1 MKKLNLLL
9 LAIIALTF
17 SNCEEKYPDLED
29 GIYAEIITNKGTAIA
44 KLYHE
49 DTPLTVANFV
59 SLAEGTNTMVDS
71 TYQGKKYYNGIIF
84 HRVIK
89 DFMIQTGDP
98 LGTGTGDPGY
108 KFPDEFVDSLT
119 HKSKGILSMANSGPE
134 TNGSQFFITLAPTP
148 HLNGRHT
155 VFGEIV
161 SGQEVVDSIGAVKTT
176 KPGDKPETEVKM
188 QEVNIIRKGKSAKAF
203 DAKTTFDEKLKALAE
218 EKAEK
223 ERIEKEKQAE
233 IAKKFPAIAAEYE
246 ELKKKATKLESGL
259 EILFLEKG
267 NGTQPKSGE
276 IVNVNYKGFFTDGKI
291 FDTNL
296 IEVAKEFGLYDPN
309 SQRAKH
315 PKGYA
320 PIQMPYSPDAQM
332 IPGFK
337 EGIQKMK
344 VGDKA
349 VLFIPSH
356 LAYGERGR
364 TPIPPNA
371 DLIFELE
378 ILSIQ
383 DQQAA
388 APQGHSKDDGHGH

>member
-1 MKKLNLLL
+1 MKKLNLLF
-9 LAIIALTF
+9 LAIIAFTF
-17 SNCEEKYPDLED
+17 SNCEEKYPELED
-29 GIYAEIITNKGTAIA
+29 GIYAEIITNKGTAVA

-49 DTPLTVANFV
+49 ATPLTVANFV

-71 TYQGKKYYNGIIF
+71 LYKGKKYYNGVIF

-89 DFMIQTGDP
+89 DFMVQTGDP

-119 HKSKGILSMANSGPE
+119 HKSKGILSMANSGPA
-134 TNGSQFFITLAPTP
+134 TNGSQFFITLVPTP

-161 SGQEVVDSIGAVKTT
+161 YGQEVVDSIGAVETK
-176 KPGDKPETEVKM
+176 KPGDKPVAEVKM
-188 QEVNIIRKGKSAKAF
+188 QEVNIFRKGKSAKAF
-203 DAKTTFDEKLKALAE
+203 DAKVAFEGKLKKLEE

-223 ERIEKEKQAE
+223 DRLTKERETKTATKYAGLKE
-233 IAKKFPAIAAEYE
+233 
-246 ELKKKATKLESGL
+246 KATKLESGL
-259 EILFLEKG
+259 EILFLNQG
-267 NGTQPKSGE
+267 DGTQPKAGQ
-276 IVNVNYKGFFTDGKI
+276 IVDINYEGYFSDGKI

-296 IEVAKEFGLYDPN
+296 IERAKEMGIFD
-309 SQRAKH
+309 QRRADH

-332 IPGFK
+332 IAGFK
-337 EGIQKMK
+337 EGVQKMK

-349 VLFIPSH
+349 ILFIPPH
-356 LAYGERGR
+356 LGYGPNGRG
-364 TPIPPNA
+364 PIPPNA

-378 ILSIQ
+378 LVGIQ
-383 DQQAA
+383 GGQD
-388 APQGHSKDDGHGH
+388 K